1 MYLPE
6 VSCSY
11 RMLKGHFEICIFEY
25 KFRSEVMWWQ
35 VVLAVDD
42 SRSMA
47 ENGCGGFALEAVTL
61 LARALA
67 RLEVGQLGVLRFGGT
82 DHVRLLH
89 ALDAPFTDANG
100 PAVLSALRFDQVLCH
115 AKLIHMPLSRRSL
128 ARFEACMPSSCPAF
142 AQLSSCAILGK

>member
-1 MYLPE
+1 MKT
-6 VSCSY
+6 CS
-11 RMLKGHFEICIFEY
+11 RVPKRLFAFCEDPVQHISHGITRLLNNCMNNQ
-25 KFRSEVMWWQ
+25 Q

-100 PAVLSALRFDQVLCH
+100 PDVLSALRFDQVPHPSHFPPSFTVFTFVGTFC
-115 AKLIHMPLSRRSL
+115 ALSICCLLFWCECLL
-128 ARFEACMPSSCPAF
+128 AV
-142 AQLSSCAILGK
+142 

>member
-1 MYLPE
+1 MIG
-6 VSCSY
+6 
-11 RMLKGHFEICIFEY
+11 R
-25 KFRSEVMWWQ
+25 Q

-100 PAVLSALRFDQVLCH
+100 PAVLSALRFDQVPHSFLCILH
-115 AKLIHMPLSRRSL
+115 TLHPVHWSERTAHQSLLPLSIGCGSRGAVRVEAVL
-128 ARFEACMPSSCPAF
+128 AIEM
-142 AQLSSCAILGK
+142 LGP

>member
-1 MYLPE
+1 MACPE
-6 VSCSY
+6 AIWVA
-11 RMLKGHFEICIFEY
+11 
-25 KFRSEVMWWQ
+25 Q

-82 DHVRLLH
+82 DHVRVLH
-89 ALDAPFTDANG
+89 ALDAPFSDAHG
-100 PAVLSALRFDQVLCH
+100 PNILSSLRFDQVWALHDLHCRCNIREGH
-115 AKLIHMPLSRRSL
+115 YFWQCTK
-128 ARFEACMPSSCPAF
+128 EAFTAYCMPRLPIGIIADLVQYSSLCRART
-142 AQLSSCAILGK
+142 SI